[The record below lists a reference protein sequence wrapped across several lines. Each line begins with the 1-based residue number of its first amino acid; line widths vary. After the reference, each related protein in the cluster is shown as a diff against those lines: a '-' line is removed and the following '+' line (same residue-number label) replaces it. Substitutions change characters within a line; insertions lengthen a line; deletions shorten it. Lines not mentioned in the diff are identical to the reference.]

1 MPERSGPCP
10 RGQGRARQVRAVPP
24 DYSQGNRRRAPAMDE
39 TPRESTGMYIITNR
53 QIVDDES
60 GLDQFGKRVN
70 PKGPNE
76 LRLARVTKKGAGWSA
91 EFLEDELPAAEAR
104 ALIKEFSLPLDPK
117 AQHYASLKVACELT
131 RQARKSKSHILLF
144 VHGFNNDI
152 RDVIERA
159 NDIAKRY
166 KVIVLPFSWPANGG
180 GISGAASYKADKRDA
195 RASGGALE
203 RTLLIVRK
211 YLHLITEAQ
220 RARLFKQASDKH
232 PNNAEARDSLYTA
245 LLEKDCPFTV
255 NAMFH
260 SMGNYLFKQMF
271 KSSLSEGTGLT
282 FDNVVLVAADTNNEA
297 HAEWVEKIQFRKRC
311 FITINE
317 SDHALAASRA
327 KSGSQQ
333 RARLGHYLRN
343 LSASNAHY
351 VNFTGAPWVKTSHAY
366 FGEPADKN
374 EKVRAFFKRA
384 FSGEAAE
391 EELRFHAEGN
401 WFGP

>member
-1 MPERSGPCP
+1 MRTTAGS
-10 RGQGRARQVRAVPP
+10 RGATSKRPGQAETSLP
-24 DYSQGNRRRAPAMDE
+24 DYSQWNRRPAPATDRA
-39 TPRESTGMYIITNR
+39 PRESTGMYIVTNR
-53 QIVDDES
+53 EIVNGKT

-76 LRLARVTKKGAGWSA
+76 LRLAQVTKKGKGWSA
-91 EFLEDELPAAEAR
+91 EFLDDELSATEAR

-144 VHGFNNDI
+144 VHGFNNDVQ
-152 RDVIERA
+152 DVVERA
-159 NDIAKRY
+159 NGIAKRY

-195 RASGGALE
+195 RASAGALE
-203 RTLLIVRK
+203 RTLLIVQQ
-211 YLHLITEAQ
+211 YLQLITEAQ
-220 RARLFKQASDKH
+220 RAKLFEQASAKH
-232 PNNAEARDSLYTA
+232 PYNAEARDSLYAA

-271 KSSLSEGTGLT
+271 KSSLSDGTGLT

-333 RARLGHYLRN
+333 LARLGHYLRN

-351 VNFTGAPWVKTSHAY
+351 VNFTGASWVKTSHAY
-366 FGEPADKN
+366 FGEPAGKN
-374 EKVRAFFKRA
+374 EKVGNFFRRA
-384 FSGEAAE
+384 FSGKAAE
-391 EELRFHAEGN
+391 EDLRYHAEGN
-401 WFGP
+401 WFGL